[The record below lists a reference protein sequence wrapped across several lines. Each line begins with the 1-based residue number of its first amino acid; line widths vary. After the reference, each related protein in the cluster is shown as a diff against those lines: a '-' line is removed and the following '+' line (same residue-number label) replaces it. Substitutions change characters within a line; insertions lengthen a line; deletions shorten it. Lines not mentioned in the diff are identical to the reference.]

1 MNRKQPSL
9 LLRTYGAEHFASLML
24 RADYLLIGNMNL
36 PVLSGEPGE

>member
-9 LLRTYGAEHFASLML
+9 LSRTYGAEHFTSLML

-36 PVLSGEPGE
+36 RLLSGDLAE